1 MQETGELDLI
11 DLGHMAARL
20 GKRAIAQK
28 QWMAKI
34 GERAQAAPEKPEKV
48 EKVPR
53 KAGLSGEAVQTIR
66 REILGVAG

>member
-1 MQETGELDLI
+1 MQEAGELDLI

-34 GERAQAAPEKPEKV
+34 GERAQAAAEKV
-48 EKVPR
+48 EKVAR
-53 KAGLSGEAVQTIR
+53 KGGLTDEAVQTIR
-66 REILGVAG
+66 REILGVAAE